1 METYSLI
8 GLAAEEISVALSD
21 SHGRSACT
29 IHGGRDRTLRQ
40 TIVALAAGHGL
51 AEHQT
56 PGEATLEVL
65 TGHVRLST
73 ADESWE
79 GWLGDYLVLPATR
92 HSLEAL
98 EDSAVLLTV
107 ATTGEA

>member
-8 GLAAEEISVALSD
+8 GLAAEEISVALNEAS
-21 SHGRSACT
+21 GRSICT
-29 IHGGRDRTLRQ
+29 IHGGRDQTLRQ
-40 TIVALAAGHGL
+40 IIVAFAAGHGL
-51 AEHQT
+51 PEHQT

-65 TGHVRLST
+65 TGHVRLRT

-79 GWLGDYLVLPATR
+79 GQIGDYLILPAGR

-107 ATTGEA
+107 AATGKA